1 MIVNFLH
8 NTTLKKIAEATNSK
22 LMINIRFRLFIILA
36 GIIFSLLYILIWL
49 PFIPVFQQYN
59 PEICAMILVMSLPTL
74 ALLIKCDSLDMSYII
89 TEDGKK
95 LDIYQYR
102 VNMMHSYFLKEGYIT
117 IGRNNQAFYL
127 SVIDS
132 IKDKLETNDILNLK
146 YHLPII
152 ALIIAILS
160 FVINET
166 VDFSSRFWVVY
177 ILLNAY
183 STTLIIYII
192 LLIFRQ
198 GKRKSYN
205 LLNSILHDLSI
216 QDAIEYNRRKKSKIC
231 KFFEHVASF
240 F

>member
-1 MIVNFLH
+1 MCYDLSYVLT
-8 NTTLKKIAEATNSK
+8 NTC
-22 LMINIRFRLFIILA
+22 LA
-36 GIIFSLLYILIWL
+36 Y
-49 PFIPVFQQYN
+49 Q
-59 PEICAMILVMSLPTL
+59 
-74 ALLIKCDSLDMSYII
+74 